1 MLAVSFYT
9 IVALAVGVIL
19 RPEGETRMVLEYA
32 DRAICAVFL
41 MDFVVCLY
49 KAPNRWRYMY
59 TWGWLDL
66 LSSIP
71 VLDATRWG
79 RAARIARLLRVLR
92 GIKAT
97 RILATVV
104 IAKRT
109 QSAFLAVALIAILLH
124 IVAAISILQ
133 VESAPESNIKTAED
147 ALWWALTT
155 MTTVGY
161 GDKFPVTTEGRLIAG
176 VLMCAGVGLF
186 GMFSGF
192 LAAWF
197 VSPNASREHTDIVAL
212 KDEIRQLRT
221 MLEETTGKTAE
232 VESENPGCFACNHKL
247 KFELELNF
255 SESVQEA

>member
-1 MLAVSFYT
+1 MKKAGDNESVPYQLFMLAVSFYT
-9 IVALAVGVIL
+9 LVALAIGVIV
-19 RPEGETRMVLEYA
+19 RPEGEIGMVLEYA

-41 MDFVVCLY
+41 MDFMVCLY

-71 VLDATRWG
+71 ALDATRWG
-79 RAARIARLLRVLR
+79 RAARVARLLRVLR

-161 GDKFPVTTEGRLIAG
+161 GDRYPVTTEGRLIAG

-186 GMFSGF
+186 GMFRISCCM
-192 LAAWF
+192 
-197 VSPNASREHTDIVAL
+197 V
-212 KDEIRQLRT
+212 
-221 MLEETTGKTAE
+221 
-232 VESENPGCFACNHKL
+232 C
-247 KFELELNF
+247 F
-255 SESVQEA
+255 SECEQGPYGYRGSEGRDTPTPNDVGRD